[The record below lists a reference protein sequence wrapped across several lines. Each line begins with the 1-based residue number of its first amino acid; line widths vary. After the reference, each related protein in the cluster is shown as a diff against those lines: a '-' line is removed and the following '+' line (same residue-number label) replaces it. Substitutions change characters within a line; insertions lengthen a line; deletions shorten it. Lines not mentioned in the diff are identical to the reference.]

1 MFLNKPTAANVLSKK
16 REGGIAS
23 LEFMIIFPVL
33 ILLIAFPLFYARVC
47 MYYSVAQKAAHN
59 SAIYLAK
66 LPLMEMQDIGK
77 SIAAT
82 ALTQDIV
89 NSTIG
94 ELQAGSEGVILTQI
108 NCDGGPC
115 GSGVP
120 DNITVH
126 VRVRM
131 FDEFFD
137 FFTRPFVGDEG
148 VHVKAKV
155 TMRYIGA

>member
-1 MFLNKPTAANVLSKK
+1 MFRKKPTAARVLSKK
-16 REGGIAS
+16 REGGIAA
-23 LEFMIIFPVL
+23 LEFAIIFPVM
-33 ILLIAFPLFYARVC
+33 ILLIAFPIFYARVY

-66 LPLMEMQDIGK
+66 LPLIEMQDIAK
-77 SIAAT
+77 SSAAT
-82 ALTQDIV
+82 TLTQEIV
-89 NSTIG
+89 DSTIG
-94 ELQAGSEGVILTQI
+94 ELQAGEQGVILTQI

-120 DNITVH
+120 GNITVQ

-131 FDEFFD
+131 FDEYFD
-137 FFTRPFVGDEG
+137 YFTGPFVGEDG

-155 TMRYIGA
+155 TMQYIGG